1 MAAVNPRLD
10 PKTIKHQINNL
21 LAQYPELADDDQL
34 RADTIEG
41 STGLDEAL
49 RSFVR
54 KIGETECLA
63 KAAGDYAKEL
73 NERKARLERRCE
85 AYRAL
90 IFDLMQTAGLRK
102 MELPEAT
109 LSVRNVPPKV
119 IITDESLLPL
129 AACKVIS
136 KPDITQIKGL
146 LMDGRSCPGA
156 VLGNGSEA
164 LSIRVK

>member
-1 MAAVNPRLD
+1 MNPRID
-10 PKTIKHQINNL
+10 PKQIKHQINNL
-21 LAQYPELADDDQL
+21 LVQYPELADDDQL

-41 STGLDEAL
+41 ETGLEEAL

-73 NERKARLERRCE
+73 NERKARLERRSE

-109 LSVRNVPPKV
+109 LSIRNVAPKV
-119 IITDESLLPL
+119 IITDEKALPL
-129 AACKVIS
+129 IACKIIS
-136 KPDITQIKGL
+136 KPDITKIKEL
-146 LMDGRSCPGA
+146 LMDGGECTGA

-164 LSIRVK
+164 LTVRIK